1 MKMSL
6 ILLLGISIIGSLI
19 LAACGSQA
27 VTTNNFMEEGEFE
40 RPDPPAD
47 FANAVNP
54 IEGDSEAVKEGQT
67 LYQANC
73 VSCHGTTGKGDG
85 PAANTLNPKP
95 ADLGAVQST
104 LSDGYLFWRIS
115 DGGMMEPFRSV
126 MPAWRG
132 VLNEEQTWKLIT
144 FIRTFGG

>member
-1 MKMSL
+1 MYSL
-6 ILLLGISIIGSLI
+6 NSGLEGFIGKSAKGVI
-19 LAACGSQA
+19 F
-27 VTTNNFMEEGEFE
+27 N
-40 RPDPPAD
+40 
-47 FANAVNP
+47 
-54 IEGDSEAVKEGQT
+54 EAVKEGQT

-115 DGGMMEPFRSV
+115 GGGMMEPFRSV